1 MPYLGREISGEYLAL
16 GSFVVERANISVGPG
31 GAISTG
37 GDIPKN
43 ITYTSIIYMHI
54 YKYMYIFLFIYLIS
68 FT

>member
-54 YKYMYIFLFIYLIS
+54 YISICTYSFLY
-68 FT
+68 T